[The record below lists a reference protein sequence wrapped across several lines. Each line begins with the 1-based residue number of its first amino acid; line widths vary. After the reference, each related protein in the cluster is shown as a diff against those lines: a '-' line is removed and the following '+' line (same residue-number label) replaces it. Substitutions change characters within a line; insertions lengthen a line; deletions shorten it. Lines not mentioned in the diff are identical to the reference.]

1 MNYLQ
6 YLYLHN
12 NEYRYNIPWQPKVL
26 MYIPVYTP
34 QVVIV
39 SLYFFEIS

>member
-12 NEYRYNIPWQPKVL
+12 NEYRYNISWQPKVL
-26 MYIPVYTP
+26 MYIPAYNP
-34 QVVIV
+34 K
-39 SLYFFEIS
+39 